1 MDVAIVK
8 STNHVESA
16 PKERHI
22 RSNSFSLLTFF
33 MTIMSFWFD
42 QSFFFVI
49 FSTEIFSATSA
60 VRPRADVAYCIH
72 ALAKR
77 LSRTHN
83 WVVSHLNTHT
93 LSLITWTLSLWTA
106 LNYFLNT
113 QVAIKVLIV
122 IHRTL
127 REGDPTF
134 RDELLNY
141 SHRGHILR
149 ISNFKD
155 DTSPL
160 GRMIIMNLWYVNET
174 LLKRHFLDRLHGV
187 LKLGIVLHGLE
198 HMRFS

>member
-1 MDVAIVK
+1 M
-8 STNHVESA
+8 
-16 PKERHI
+16 
-22 RSNSFSLLTFF
+22 
-33 MTIMSFWFD
+33 
-42 QSFFFVI
+42 
-49 FSTEIFSATSA
+49 
-60 VRPRADVAYCIH
+60 
-72 ALAKR
+72 
-77 LSRTHN
+77 
-83 WVVSHLNTHT
+83 
-93 LSLITWTLSLWTA
+93 
-106 LNYFLNT
+106 
-113 QVAIKVLIV
+113 AIKVLIV